1 MDKRPNNLF
10 RLLMPWLMIMV
21 VMATAWSFL
30 NVGTNSE
37 VTYDELYAILD
48 DQNVTEIVIAPGQ
61 YVTSVE
67 GVYETDGNRKVTFS
81 SDIPNTETQINDLI
95 GKIEEINAEGKTE
108 KIKLLVED
116 TSGNGMWATLLM
128 NVIPLVMLLGLGIF
142 MFTRLNGGAGGNAK
156 AFEFGNSRARLEKG
170 QKTRF
175 KDVAG
180 ADEEKEELKEIVE
193 FLKNPR
199 KFVDMGARIP
209 KGVLLVG
216 PPGTG
221 KTLLARAV
229 SGEAGVPFFSISGS
243 EFVEMFVGVGAG
255 RVRDMFK
262 KAKQSAPCIIFIDE
276 IDAVGRQR
284 GTGVGGGHDER
295 EQTLNQLLVEMD
307 GFSGNS
313 GIIVMAATN
322 RADVLDP
329 ALLRPG
335 RFDRQIQVSTPDKN
349 ARAQILQVHARNKRF
364 ASDVNFD
371 NIAKRTPGFSGAQLE
386 NTLNEAALLAVRN
399 GRNLITMEDI
409 DEAIDRVIGG
419 PAKKSRKYIEKER
432 RLVAYH
438 EAGHALIGLTKEDA
452 QIVQKVTIIPR
463 GEAGGYNLMTPKEET
478 YFQTKSQLMASITG
492 FMGGRVAEEVFFG
505 DITTGAHNDIEQAT
519 RIARLMVTQLGM
531 SDLGPIRYEGDPQQV
546 FLGRELGSQS
556 SHSVQVAYE
565 IDQQVRKIVGECY
578 DEAKRIIEA
587 NKERLETIAEAL
599 LEYETLANEEIEYLF
614 KHGEMPVVSG
624 KNEKGVIPAPQ
635 ENQNMPVPEVEVAG
649 EKPKDV
655 EEPKHPEQVDD
666 PEDDLLDEMK

>member
-1 MDKRPNNLF
+1 
-10 RLLMPWLMIMV
+10 MIMV

-419 PAKKSRKYIEKER
+419 PAKKSRKYIEKEK